1 MHDSG
6 QLRALHDTYVW
17 EVNAAVGEGRLD
29 LVWQLADQYLD
40 EALLIVTGAEAQA
53 AEPRLHHLCTGQRPV
68 TAPPDD
74 AGTGCAGSGDDRR
87 RLGEQF
93 AVLAIVVEFAACRPH
108 AVRHDDL

>member
-40 EALLIVTGAEAQA
+40 EALLIVTGAEASGC
-53 AEPRLHHLCTGQRPV
+53 ENPDCTICCTGQRPV
-68 TAPPDD
+68 TAPP
-74 AGTGCAGSGDDRR
+74 RRHRHRLR
-87 RLGEQF
+87 RLWG
-93 AVLAIVVEFAACRPH
+93 
-108 AVRHDDL
+108 